1 MNRVPLSIR
10 FLLAQIAVAAASLL
24 AAGAIALV
32 IGPRL
37 FHEHL
42 LMAGLSDP
50 SSELTHV
57 EQAYRDAGAATLSVA
72 IIVASLC
79 AGVAGWLLSLRIK
92 RPLTEL
98 TRAASDVAQ
107 GRYATR
113 VPTDVARAAG
123 PEMAMLTSAFN
134 IMAERI
140 DNTEALR
147 RQLLSDLAHEMATPV
162 SVLGVYCEG
171 LQDDVVEWNQE
182 TQDVFDEQLGRL
194 KRLIADIDEVSRAQ
208 ERRIELH
215 RQPIS
220 LAELVQVTYSSYREP
235 YATKGVQLHLRA
247 IPQQWVVNADRQRLG
262 QVLGNLLAN
271 ALRHTPPGG
280 TVTIFAEGPGIESS
294 IVSGDGAGGV
304 GDGVVPVA
312 HAGSGGSAATG
323 MVRIGVSDTGE
334 GLSPDQQARVFERFY
349 RGDGARSTS
358 GGGSGVGLTIAR
370 GLVEAHGG
378 TLSVTSPGLGKG
390 ATFTFTLPLGEGMP
404 NSTQ

>member
-24 AAGAIALV
+24 AAGAIALF

>member
-72 IIVASLC
+72 IIIAALC

-92 RPLTEL
+92 HPLTEL
-98 TRAASDVAQ
+98 TRAASNVAR

-113 VPTDVARAAG
+113 VPTDVARVAG

-220 LAELVQVTYSSYREP
+220 LAELAQVTYSSYREP

-247 IPQQWVVNADRQRLG
+247 VPQQWVVNADRQRLG

-294 IVSGDGAGGV
+294 GSSGGTGEV
-304 GDGVVPVA
+304 GDQVVPV
-312 HAGSGGSAATG
+312 GRSSDGGNAATG

-390 ATFTFTLPLGEGMP
+390 ATFTFTLPLGEGMS